1 MLAEDKFMPEMHL
14 TPFKTICLWR
24 FTLNKE
30 RVQKIKETR
39 DSWYIYQNDV
49 DKLCFQHGMA

>member
-1 MLAEDKFMPEMHL
+1 MPEMHL

-49 DKLCFQHGMA
+49 DKLCFQHDMA

>member
-1 MLAEDKFMPEMHL
+1 MPEMHL

-30 RVQKIKETR
+30 RVQKSKEHEIHDIFIKT
-39 DSWYIYQNDV
+39 
-49 DKLCFQHGMA
+49 M